1 MRKVVFPILLF
12 VLTSTTLCAF
22 LSCAKKEIALAT
34 VGEEVITASE
44 LEIKMKQQP
53 TRFSSFA
60 DELERKRRVLEGMAE
75 QKLLLKGAYERGFD
89 IDEEIL
95 SKVEQ
100 QEPNLLLQL
109 LYEREVTSKS
119 KVNEAEVK
127 DFYKKQGEEINIRHI
142 LVKSET
148 VVDSLYQRLME
159 GEDFVVLA
167 EARSLDPT
175 SAMGGELGYFRWGS
189 MIPGFQEAAF
199 KLKIGQISKP
209 IKTQYGWHLIK
220 LDDRRPVEQ
229 EPYEKVKGSL
239 KKELESLK
247 QGELSASFLER
258 LKENANFTPQ
268 PVLQKDFWEKYQSAP
283 ESLQV
288 REKKARIFTEDELET
303 PVLSYSLG
311 EWTLREF
318 LEFLDRLAPMDYP
331 DWDDA
336 EILRDVLGK
345 HLRRDLL
352 LALAEGQRIDESE
365 VFQMRLRSVK
375 EDLMAQKFRTEV
387 LEKSITISEEELKEY
402 YEENKG
408 KFRVPAEY
416 HLREISV
423 KTEEEAKDII
433 QRLEWGEDFARLARE
448 NTLRAHLKEK
458 GGDMG
463 YLKSY
468 QYPGLYQAAS
478 KMKMGETSQPI
489 LVGGNWS
496 VIKLEGA
503 KEEGT
508 RSFKEAKAE
517 IQRVSVSKK
526 KREAYDNYINPLK
539 EQFPITIDQEALE
552 KTIDRKKYAEIPIEQ
567 R

>member
-1 MRKVVFPILLF
+1 MRNLFLVF
-12 VLTSTTLCAF
+12 VLLLAVFCAF
-22 LSCAKKEIALAT
+22 LSCAKREMALAT

-60 DELERKRRVLEGMAE
+60 DELERKRRLLEGMAE

-89 IDEEIL
+89 ADEEIL
-95 SKVEQ
+95 SKLEEQ
-100 QEPNLLLQL
+100 KPNILLQL
-109 LYEREVTSKS
+109 LYEKEVTSKS
-119 KVNEAEVK
+119 QVNEAELK
-127 DFYKKQGEEINIRHI
+127 DFYKKQGEEIKIRHI

-148 VVDSLYQRLME
+148 VVDSLHQRLME
-159 GEDFVVLA
+159 GEDFAVLA

-229 EPYEKVKGSL
+229 EPYEQVKGSL
-239 KKELESLK
+239 KQKLESLK

-288 REKKARIFTEDELET
+288 RERSERIFTDQELET

-311 EWTLREF
+311 EWTLKDF
-318 LEFLDRLAPMDYP
+318 LGFLDRLAPMDYP
-331 DWDDA
+331 DWDDTG
-336 EILRDVLGK
+336 ILQDVLEK
-345 HLRRDLL
+345 YLRRDLL
-352 LALAEGQRIDESE
+352 LAQAEGQRIETSE
-365 VFQMRLRSVK
+365 EFQMRLRGLK
-375 EDLMAQKFRTEV
+375 EDLMAQRFRTEV
-387 LEKSITISEEELKEY
+387 LEKDITVSEEEFKEY
-402 YEENKG
+402 YQENKG
-408 KFRVPAEY
+408 RFRMPAEY

-423 KTEEEAKDII
+423 ETEAEAKDLI
-433 QRLEWGEDFARLARE
+433 QRLQWGEDFARLARE
-448 NTLRAHLKEK
+448 NTLRTHLKEK

-478 KMKMGETSQPI
+478 NMKVGDTSQPI

-496 VIKLEGA
+496 VIKLEGV
-503 KEEGT
+503 KKEGT
-508 RSFKEAKAE
+508 KPYEEAKAE
-517 IQRVSVSKK
+517 IQRVLVSKK
-526 KREAYDNYINPLK
+526 KREAYDSYINPLR

-552 KTIDRKKYAEIPIEQ
+552 KTIDRKKYAEISIEQ
-567 R
+567 G

>member
-12 VLTSTTLCAF
+12 VLTSITLCAF

-95 SKVEQ
+95 SKLEQ

-142 LVKSET
+142 LVKSEA
-148 VVDSLYQRLME
+148 VVDSLHQRLME
-159 GEDFVVLA
+159 GEDFAVLA

-288 REKKARIFTEDELET
+288 REKKARIFTEEELET

-318 LEFLDRLAPMDYP
+318 LEFLDRLAPVDYP

-345 HLRRDLL
+345 YLRRDLL
-352 LALAEGQRIDESE
+352 LALAEGQRIDKSE

-423 KTEEEAKDII
+423 KTEAEAKDII
-433 QRLEWGEDFARLARE
+433 QRLEWGEDFVRLARD
-448 NTLRAHLKEK
+448 NTLRTHLKEE

-478 KMKMGETSQPI
+478 KMKVGETSQPI

-503 KEEGT
+503 KEEGI
-508 RSFKEAKAE
+508 RSFTEAKAE

-526 KREAYDNYINPLK
+526 KREAYDTYINPLK

-552 KTIDRKKYAEIPIEQ
+552 KTIDREKYAEIPIEQ
-567 R
+567 G

>member
-1 MRKVVFPILLF
+1 MRKVLLALVLISMILC
-12 VLTSTTLCAF
+12 VF
-22 LSCAKKEIALAT
+22 LSCAKREIALAT

-60 DELERKRRVLEGMAE
+60 DELERKRRLLEGMAE

-95 SKVEQ
+95 SRLEQ

-127 DFYKKQGEEINIRHI
+127 DFYKKQGEEIKIRHI
-142 LVKSET
+142 LVKSEA
-148 VVDSLYQRLME
+148 VVDSLHQRLME
-159 GEDFVVLA
+159 GEDFAVLA

-220 LDDRRPVEQ
+220 LDERRPVEQ

-288 REKKARIFTEDELET
+288 REKQARIFTEEELET

-331 DWDDA
+331 DWDDT

-345 HLRRDLL
+345 YLRRDLL
-352 LALAEGQRIDESE
+352 LALAEGQRIDKSE
-365 VFQMRLRSVK
+365 AFQMRLRSVK
-375 EDLMAQKFRTEV
+375 EDLTAQKFRTEV
-387 LEKSITISEEELKEY
+387 LEKNITISEEELKEY

-423 KTEEEAKDII
+423 KTEAEAKDLI
-433 QRLEWGEDFARLARE
+433 QRLEWGEDFTRLARE
-448 NTLRAHLKEK
+448 NTLRTHLKEK

-478 KMKMGETSQPI
+478 KMKVGQISQPI

-496 VIKLEGA
+496 VIKLEGV
-503 KEEGT
+503 KEEGI
-508 RSFKEAKAE
+508 RSFTEARAE
-517 IQRVSVSKK
+517 IERVLVSKK

-539 EQFPITIDQEALE
+539 QEFPITINQEALE
-552 KTIDRKKYAEIPIEQ
+552 KTVDREKYAEIPIE
-567 R
+567 RG

>member
-1 MRKVVFPILLF
+1 MRKVLLAL
-12 VLTSTTLCAF
+12 VLISMILCAF
-22 LSCAKKEIALAT
+22 LSCAKREIALAT

-60 DELERKRRVLEGMAE
+60 DELERKRRLLEGMAE

-95 SKVEQ
+95 SRLEQ

-127 DFYKKQGEEINIRHI
+127 DFYKKQGEEIKIRHI

-148 VVDSLYQRLME
+148 VVDSLHQRLME
-159 GEDFVVLA
+159 GEDFAVLA

-189 MIPGFQEAAF
+189 MIPSFQEAAF

-220 LDDRRPVEQ
+220 LEDRRPVEQ
-229 EPYEKVKGSL
+229 EPYEKVKSSL
-239 KKELESLK
+239 KRELESLK
-247 QGELSASFLER
+247 QGELSASFLEQ
-258 LKENANFTPQ
+258 LEENANFTPQ

-288 REKKARIFTEDELET
+288 REKRERIFTKEELET
-303 PVLSYSLG
+303 PVLSYLLG
-311 EWTLREF
+311 EWTLKEF
-318 LEFLDRLAPMDYP
+318 MEFLDRLAPVDYP
-331 DWDDA
+331 DWDDT

-345 HLRRDLL
+345 YLRRDLL
-352 LALAEGQRIDESE
+352 LALAAGQRIDKSE
-365 VFQMRLRSVK
+365 AFQMRLRSVK
-375 EDLMAQKFRTEV
+375 EDLMAQKLRTEV
-387 LEKSITISEEELKEY
+387 LEKNITISEEELKEY

-423 KTEEEAKDII
+423 KTEAEAKDII
-433 QRLEWGEDFARLARE
+433 QRLEWGEDFARLARD
-448 NTLRAHLKEK
+448 NTLRAHLKEE

-478 KMKMGETSQPI
+478 KMKVGQISQPI

-496 VIKLEGA
+496 VIKLEGV
-503 KEEGT
+503 KEEGI
-508 RSFKEAKAE
+508 RSFKEAEAE
-517 IQRVSVSKK
+517 IQRVLVSKK

-539 EQFPITIDQEALE
+539 QEFPITIDQEALE
-552 KTIDRKKYAEIPIEQ
+552 KTIDREKYAEIPIE
-567 R
+567 RG

>member
-1 MRKVVFPILLF
+1 MRKVLLAL
-12 VLTSTTLCAF
+12 VLISMILCAF
-22 LSCAKKEIALAT
+22 LSCAKREIALAT

-60 DELERKRRVLEGMAE
+60 DELERKRRLLEGMAE

-95 SKVEQ
+95 SRLEQ

-109 LYEREVTSKS
+109 LYEREVSSKS

-127 DFYKKQGEEINIRHI
+127 AFYKKQGEEIKIRHI
-142 LVKSET
+142 LVKSEA
-148 VVDSLYQRLME
+148 VVDSLHQRLME
-159 GEDFVVLA
+159 GEDFAVLA

-189 MIPGFQEAAF
+189 MIPSFQEAAF

-220 LDDRRPVEQ
+220 LEDRRPVEQ
-229 EPYEKVKGSL
+229 EPYEKVKSSL
-239 KKELESLK
+239 KRELESLK
-247 QGELSASFLER
+247 QGELSASFLEQ
-258 LKENANFTPQ
+258 LEENANFTPQ

-288 REKKARIFTEDELET
+288 REKRERIFTKEELET
-303 PVLSYSLG
+303 PVLSYLLG
-311 EWTLREF
+311 EWTLKEF
-318 LEFLDRLAPMDYP
+318 MEFLDRLAPVDYP
-331 DWDDA
+331 DWDDT

-345 HLRRDLL
+345 YLRRDLL
-352 LALAEGQRIDESE
+352 LALAAGQRIDKSE
-365 VFQMRLRSVK
+365 AFQMRLRSVK
-375 EDLMAQKFRTEV
+375 EDLMAQKLRTEV
-387 LEKSITISEEELKEY
+387 LEKNITISEEELKEY

-423 KTEEEAKDII
+423 KTEAEAKDII
-433 QRLEWGEDFARLARE
+433 QRLEWGEDFARLARD
-448 NTLRAHLKEK
+448 NTLRAHLKEE

-478 KMKMGETSQPI
+478 KMKVGQISQPI

-496 VIKLEGA
+496 VIKLEGV
-503 KEEGT
+503 KEEGI
-508 RSFKEAKAE
+508 RSFKEAEAE
-517 IQRVSVSKK
+517 IQRVLVSKK

-539 EQFPITIDQEALE
+539 QEFPITIDQEALE
-552 KTIDRKKYAEIPIEQ
+552 KTIDREKYAEIPIE
-567 R
+567 RG

>member
-1 MRKVVFPILLF
+1 MRKVLLAL
-12 VLTSTTLCAF
+12 VLISMILCAF
-22 LSCAKKEIALAT
+22 LSCAKREIALAT

-60 DELERKRRVLEGMAE
+60 DELERKRRLLEGMAE

-95 SKVEQ
+95 SRLEQ

-127 DFYKKQGEEINIRHI
+127 DFYKKQGEEIKIRHI
-142 LVKSET
+142 LVKSEA
-148 VVDSLYQRLME
+148 VVDSLHQRLME
-159 GEDFVVLA
+159 GEDFAVLA

-220 LDDRRPVEQ
+220 LDERRPVEQ

-288 REKKARIFTEDELET
+288 REKQARIFTEEELET

-331 DWDDA
+331 GWDDTA
-336 EILRDVLGK
+336 NLQEILGK
-345 HLRRDLL
+345 YLRRDLL
-352 LALAEGQRIDESE
+352 LALAEGQRIDKSE
-365 VFQMRLRSVK
+365 AFQMRLRSVK
-375 EDLMAQKFRTEV
+375 EDLTAQKFRTEV
-387 LEKSITISEEELKEY
+387 LEKNITISEEELKEY

-423 KTEEEAKDII
+423 KTEAEAKDLI
-433 QRLEWGEDFARLARE
+433 QRLEWGEDFTRLARE
-448 NTLRAHLKEK
+448 NTLRTHLKEK

-478 KMKMGETSQPI
+478 KMKVGQISQPI

-496 VIKLEGA
+496 VIKLEGV
-503 KEEGT
+503 KEEGI
-508 RSFKEAKAE
+508 RSFTEARAE
-517 IQRVSVSKK
+517 IERVLVSKK

-539 EQFPITIDQEALE
+539 QEFPITINQEALE
-552 KTIDRKKYAEIPIEQ
+552 KTVDREKYAEIPIE
-567 R
+567 RG

>member
-1 MRKVVFPILLF
+1 MRKVLLAL
-12 VLTSTTLCAF
+12 VLISMILCAF
-22 LSCAKKEIALAT
+22 LSCAKREIALAT

-60 DELERKRRVLEGMAE
+60 DELERKRRLLEGMAE

-95 SKVEQ
+95 SRLEQ

-127 DFYKKQGEEINIRHI
+127 DFYKKQGEEIKIRHI
-142 LVKSET
+142 LVKSEA
-148 VVDSLYQRLME
+148 VVDSLHQRLME
-159 GEDFVVLA
+159 GEDFAVLA

-220 LDDRRPVEQ
+220 LDERRPVEQ

-288 REKKARIFTEDELET
+288 REKQARIFTEEELET

-331 DWDDA
+331 DWDDT

-345 HLRRDLL
+345 YLRRDLL
-352 LALAEGQRIDESE
+352 LALAEGQRIDKSE
-365 VFQMRLRSVK
+365 AFQMRLRSVK
-375 EDLMAQKFRTEV
+375 EDLTAQKFRTEV
-387 LEKSITISEEELKEY
+387 LEKNITISEEELKEY

-423 KTEEEAKDII
+423 KTEAEAKDLI
-433 QRLEWGEDFARLARE
+433 QRLEWGEDFTRLARE
-448 NTLRAHLKEK
+448 NTLRTHLKEK

-478 KMKMGETSQPI
+478 KMKVGQISQPI

-496 VIKLEGA
+496 VIKLEGV
-503 KEEGT
+503 KEEGI
-508 RSFKEAKAE
+508 RSFTEAKAE
-517 IQRVSVSKK
+517 IERVLVSKK

-539 EQFPITIDQEALE
+539 QEFPITINQEALE
-552 KTIDRKKYAEIPIEQ
+552 KTVDREKYAEIPIEQ
-567 R
+567 G